1 MYDNWKSAAP
11 ESEEVPEYGEDEVL
25 AEKEADREAEEA
37 PSYGLSAV
45 MVGVWS

>member
-11 ESEEVPEYGEDEVL
+11 ESEESPEYGEDEVL
-25 AEKEADREAEEA
+25 AEKEADREAES

-45 MVGVWS
+45 MVSL